1 MKIAFPKKRTLA
13 RKLWLGFGFLLII
26 LAFVTFFTYWQIQ
39 RVDSNVSRVIEVQEP
54 LEQTVLG
61 MRIVS
66 TDGLQALSNYARDGS
81 TTYVRDYDDAVEDF
95 EALILEFNKLAP
107 NDDIA
112 QLGQE
117 IDNKYQSWLLLGNN
131 LEALIDEGGDP
142 SAIDEAF
149 TQFEESSKDLD
160 DYLAETV
167 FTEIDRQT
175 SDAAENASGAI
186 STAAEWV
193 LILGITGLVFGVGIA
208 WIISRRISKPV
219 AELIRGAQVVS
230 SGKTEHRFDI
240 EPESELG
247 ELGFALNKMLSN
259 LGRAKDA
266 LGESEETAWALL
278 DSTTDSVMLT
288 DLRGIILASNEIAAE
303 RFDKS
308 LEQLIDAS
316 IYDLL
321 SPEVASTFKSKI
333 DEVSRNKKPV
343 AFQEES
349 VGRILD
355 TAMYPVLNAREQI
368 TRIAIFARDIT
379 IRKWVEE
386 VTDKMVRRN
395 ELILE
400 SAGEGI
406 YGLDTQGKT
415 IFVNPAAARM
425 LGYKPEDLIGQ
436 KHHEL
441 VHHSRPDGKPYPAD
455 QCLIQAAYKTG
466 KVHSSVDNEVFWRK
480 DGTYF
485 PVEYTSTPILEDGQ
499 IAGAVV
505 TFRDISVRKR
515 FEDTLKQS
523 EEKYRSMFES
533 TASLVISVNH
543 DADIIDCNSRITQM
557 LGYTPEEVV
566 GKKLVTF
573 MDPDYSTTA
582 QESLERVLLKGF
594 EYDRQYK
601 MLRKDKTLI
610 DVNMNVA
617 AVRDAKG
624 EYVCTI
630 CMISNLSD
638 QVEK

>member
-1 MKIAFPKKRTLA
+1 MKIVLPKKRTLA

-26 LAFVTFFTYWQIQ
+26 LAFVSFFTYWQIQ
-39 RVDSNVSRVIEVQEP
+39 RVDNNVSRVLDVQEP
-54 LEQTVLG
+54 LEQTVLE
-61 MRIVS
+61 MRIAS
-66 TDGLQALSNYARDGS
+66 ADGLQVLSNYARDRNVA
-81 TTYVRDYDDAVEDF
+81 YLDEYYDMKIEF
-95 EALILEFNKLAP
+95 EGLILEFNNLAP
-107 NDDIA
+107 NGDIEK
-112 QLGQE
+112 LGQD
-117 IDNKYQSWLLLGNN
+117 ISDNYQSWILLGDE
-131 LEALIDEGGDP
+131 LRVLIVDGSDN
-142 SAIDEAF
+142 SAINEVF
-149 TQFEESSKDLD
+149 IEFEESSEDLD
-160 DYLAETV
+160 NYLAETV
-167 FTEIDRQT
+167 FAEIDRQT
-175 SDAAENASGAI
+175 SEAAENASSAI
-186 STAAEWV
+186 SAADKWV
-193 LILGITGLVFGVGIA
+193 LALGIIGLVLGLAVA

-219 AELIRGAQVVS
+219 AELIRGTQIVS

-247 ELGFALNKMLSN
+247 ELGFALNKMLTN

-321 SPEVASTFKSKI
+321 SPEVAATFRAKI
-333 DEVSRNKKPV
+333 DEVSRTMKPV

-349 VGRILD
+349 IGRILD
-355 TAMYPVLNAREQI
+355 TTIYPVLNTREQI

-441 VHHSRPDGKPYPAD
+441 VHHSRPNGKPYPAD

-466 KVHSSVDNEVFWRK
+466 KVHTSVDNEVFWRK

-543 DADIIDCNSRITQM
+543 DANIIDCNSRINQM
-557 LGYTPEEVV
+557 LGYAPDEVI
-566 GKKLVTF
+566 GRKLVTF
-573 MDPDYSTTA
+573 MDPDYITIA
-582 QESLERVLLKGF
+582 QDSLDRVLLKGF

-601 MLRKDKTLI
+601 MIRKDKTFI

-630 CMISNLSD
+630 CMISNVSD
-638 QVEK
+638 QG

>member
-1 MKIAFPKKRTLA
+1 M
-13 RKLWLGFGFLLII
+13 G
-26 LAFVTFFTYWQIQ
+26 VT
-39 RVDSNVSRVIEVQEP
+39 
-54 LEQTVLG
+54 
-61 MRIVS
+61 
-66 TDGLQALSNYARDGS
+66 
-81 TTYVRDYDDAVEDF
+81 
-95 EALILEFNKLAP
+95 
-107 NDDIA
+107 
-112 QLGQE
+112 
-117 IDNKYQSWLLLGNN
+117 
-131 LEALIDEGGDP
+131 
-142 SAIDEAF
+142 
-149 TQFEESSKDLD
+149 SK
-160 DYLAETV
+160 
-167 FTEIDRQT
+167 
-175 SDAAENASGAI
+175 
-186 STAAEWV
+186 
-193 LILGITGLVFGVGIA
+193 
-208 WIISRRISKPV
+208 
-219 AELIRGAQVVS
+219 
-230 SGKTEHRFDI
+230 
-240 EPESELG
+240 LG
-247 ELGFALNKMLSN
+247 ELGIALNKMLTN
-259 LGRAKDA
+259 LSRAKNA

-321 SPEVASTFKSKI
+321 SPEVASTFKTKV
-333 DEVSRNKKPV
+333 DEVSRTKKPV
-343 AFQEES
+343 AFQEEGQ
-349 VGRILD
+349 GRILD
-355 TAMYPVLNAREQI
+355 TTMYPVLNAREQI

-379 IRKWVEE
+379 VRKWVEE

-436 KHHEL
+436 KHHQL
-441 VHHSRPDGKPYPAD
+441 VHHSRPDGRPYPAD

-485 PVEYTSTPILEDGQ
+485 PVEYTSTPIMEDGQ

-533 TASLVISVNH
+533 TASLVISVNQ
-543 DADIIDCNSRITQM
+543 DAIIIDCNSRISQM
-557 LGYTPEEVV
+557 LGYTPEEVA
-566 GKKLVTF
+566 GKKLTGL
-573 MDPDYSTTA
+573 MDPENRATA
-582 QESLERVLLKGF
+582 QECLDRVLIRGF
-594 EYDRQYK
+594 EYDRQYR
-601 MLRKDKTLI
+601 MIRKDKALI

-630 CMISNLSD
+630 CMISNVSNKG
-638 QVEK
+638 EK